1 MTYEFSAGQNGP
13 LTVRTLR
20 FAASAQVPLD
30 LCAFVVD
37 DLLQVATSDDV
48 VFYNQPATAGV
59 RVEGETIVLEP
70 DALRPGARVLCAVGA
85 ASTTPVSTTLC
96 DADGT
101 PLASFHITPATGTES
116 ALLCWE
122 IYRRNGTWKIRALG
136 AGYAGG
142 LAEMFTA
149 HGVAVDEP
157 ADVAPAQADA
167 LPTTTGTELPPS
179 CELVW
184 RIFEDAS
191 RSAAAYVAAH
201 EYAQHRLDDEL
212 SAAVADPS
220 ARTGRAAETA
230 RAQAHRR
237 CEELVAAAE
246 SRHRDDSVTLA
257 AELDTVDAVLPA
269 SLASWDSGAWRGTLV
284 QGDGVRVGELSA
296 PDRGALRL
304 PMCVPLPLGRPLWID
319 GEAAIAGAVASSLAL
334 RLLSARPGSRLDI
347 IDPSGS
353 LLALSELARPM
364 LAGPPIHDI
373 AGVAPKLK
381 GLAEAADLTGLA
393 LSSGAETLRPE
404 PRVIVLAGLPHGFGS
419 IDLVNVVHLARMG
432 SSQDIS
438 IVITGA
444 DDKVV
449 DNPAYALLRDVSQ
462 HLPAAE
468 DGHLADPWTNTDWR
482 FAADTLPTD
491 EELLRTVVAA
501 LGAVRT

>member
-1 MTYEFSAGQNGP
+1 MTHEFSAGQNAP
-13 LTVRTLR
+13 LTGRTLR
-20 FAASAQVPLD
+20 FAATAQVPLD

-59 RVEGETIVLEP
+59 RVEGDTIVLEP

-85 ASTTPVSTTLC
+85 ESTTSVSTTLC
-96 DADGT
+96 HADGT
-101 PLASFHITPATGTES
+101 LLASFHITPVTGTES

-122 IYRRNGTWKIRALG
+122 IYRRNGNWKMRALG

-149 HGVAVDEP
+149 HGVVVDEP
-157 ADVAPAQADA
+157 ADVAPAHADTT
-167 LPTTTGTELPPS
+167 PPTTGTELPPS

-212 SAAVADPS
+212 SVAVADPA
-220 ARTGRAAETA
+220 ARTGPAAETA

-246 SRHRDDSVTLA
+246 ARHRADSVTLT
-257 AELDTVDAVLPA
+257 AELETVDAVLPA

-284 QGDGVRVGELSA
+284 PGDGVRVGELSA
-296 PDRGALRL
+296 PERGALRL
-304 PMCVPLPLGRPLWID
+304 PLCVPLPLGRPLWID
-319 GEAAIAGAVASSLAL
+319 GETAVAGAVASSLAL

-353 LLALSELARPM
+353 LRALGELARPM
-364 LAGPPIHDI
+364 LAGPPIHDV

-393 LSSGAETLRPE
+393 LSSGADTRRPE
-404 PRVIVLAGLPHGFGS
+404 PRVVVLAGLPHGFGS
-419 IDLVNVVHLARMG
+419 IDLVNIVHLARMG
-432 SSQDIS
+432 SAQDIS

-444 DDKVV
+444 DDDVV
-449 DNPAYALLRDVSQ
+449 DNPAYDLLHDASQ
-462 HLPAAE
+462 HLPASE

-482 FAADTLPTD
+482 FAADTLPGDT
-491 EELLRTVVAA
+491 ELLHRVVAT
-501 LGAVRT
+501 LEVGGG